1 MEGNWVGSCA
11 IGGPGRIAR
20 AKGMSKW
27 FSNPFVEV
35 VIWSFALAL
44 LIALAVYAVGKFRG
58 SAEEE
63 RLGASEL
70 LSNFRELHSE
80 GGLSDEEFRTIKTL
94 LSEKLQREL
103 RSKGE
108 KG

>member
-1 MEGNWVGSCA
+1 M
-11 IGGPGRIAR
+11 R
-20 AKGMSKW
+20 W
-27 FSNPFVEV
+27 FANPFVEV
-35 VIWSFALAL
+35 LVSGAALAL
-44 LIALAVYAVGKFRG
+44 LIAVVVYAVGKFRG
-58 SAEEE
+58 SAEQE

-70 LSNFRELHSE
+70 LSKFREVHSE

-103 RSKGE
+103 KKSGE